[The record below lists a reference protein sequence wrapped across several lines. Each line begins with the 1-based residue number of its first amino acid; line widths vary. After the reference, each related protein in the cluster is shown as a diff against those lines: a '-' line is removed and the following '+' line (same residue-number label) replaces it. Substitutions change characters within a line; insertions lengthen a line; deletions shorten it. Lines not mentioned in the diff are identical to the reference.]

1 MKNQLSIVLPRY
13 GALRV
18 LCAVFMCGGVAGV
31 DITFV
36 GGAGQV
42 GGSCALVE
50 SEGGKVL
57 VDCGTFYGE
66 EAGPGDKNEN
76 NRFEFSPREID
87 AVVLTHA
94 HGDHAG
100 RVLQLVREGFRGTI
114 YMTGPT
120 RDLLGIAW
128 KSQALYDDSYSR
140 SWEWS
145 VRAKT
150 GTNRWIAVHWRKEC
164 EWGQK
169 IKRKNRRGCYGTYRE
184 LGEKIPRSTGCKTC
198 AELDVADAMRRV
210 KAVPYDEEVA
220 ICGHKVVFRPV
231 EHLPGS
237 SAIYFYGGKKSFAFS
252 GDLGTM
258 RSRLAHPIRPS
269 SKVDAIFVECTYGDK
284 SKGLADDVEKEYGRF
299 DSVVSRAME
308 EGRMVWVPAFAM
320 DRTQRV
326 LLELVR
332 CRVRP
337 NVIYSL
343 SPSGNAM
350 TELYLQNP
358 EWFPADATKDWDA
371 FKAAAKT
378 MKRRFNPKKDTRR
391 AAAMLSTSGMM
402 DAGMSYSLLGD
413 LLPDTNVVVCLVGYQ
428 SSGTPGWQLK
438 EGRKAITLDDG
449 REIAVGAS
457 IETFG
462 CFSGHGDAREN
473 DKWLGENLKSRI
485 FLIHGD
491 ADALKE
497 RKAGLEKR
505 HGADVTIVKRRKKY
519 SL

>member
-1 MKNQLSIVLPRY
+1 MMFGRRY
-13 GALRV
+13 ISWVILAI
-18 LCAVFMCGGVAGV
+18 CACGSSAGT
-31 DITFV
+31 DITFL

-57 VDCGTFYGE
+57 VDCGAFYGD
-66 EAGPGDKNEN
+66 EAGPGSKSEN
-76 NRFEFSPREID
+76 ARFEFDPREID
-87 AVVLTHA
+87 AVMITHA

-114 YMTGPT
+114 YMTEPT
-120 RDLLGIAW
+120 RELLGIAW
-128 KSQALYDDSYSR
+128 KSQALYDDSYVR
-140 SWEWS
+140 DWEWS

-169 IKRKNRRGCYGTYRE
+169 IKGKNRKAFHGTYPE
-184 LGEKIPRSTGCKTC
+184 LGEKVPRSTGCKTC
-198 AELDVADAMRRV
+198 AELDVADAMKHV
-210 KAVPYDEEVA
+210 KTVSYDSEVSV
-220 ICGHKVVFRPV
+220 CGHTVVFRPV

-252 GDLGTM
+252 GDLGTR
-258 RSRLAHPIRPS
+258 RSRLANQIRPS

-284 SKGLADDVEKEYGRF
+284 SKGQEEDIKAEYARF
-299 DSVVSRAME
+299 SRVVSCAME
-308 EGRMVWVPAFAM
+308 EGKMVWVPAFAM

-326 LLELVR
+326 FLELLK
-332 CRVRP
+332 CKVRP
-337 NVIYSL
+337 KVIYSL

-358 EWFPADATKDWDA
+358 EWFPGDATKEWDS
-371 FKAAAKT
+371 FKSTAKA
-378 MKRRFNPKKDTRR
+378 MKRRFNPHKDSRR
-391 AAAMLSTSGMM
+391 AAALLSTSGML
-402 DAGMSYSLLGD
+402 DAGISYSLLAD
-413 LLPDTNVVVCLVGYQ
+413 LLPDTNVIVCLVGYQ
-428 SSGTPGWQLK
+428 SPGTPGWQLR
-438 EGRKAITLDDG
+438 EGRKTVALNDG
-449 REIAVGAS
+449 REITVGARV
-457 IETFG
+457 ETFN

-491 ADALKE
+491 AQALKE

-505 HGADVTIVKRRKKY
+505 HGARVTIAKRRKKY